1 LSKVNYTAQKAE
13 VKKEWC
19 LSKKTRNG
27 KKAKKKSGKKKN
39 GKKKNGKSLKA
50 HFYALNVFSLLL
62 PVLPCFQK
70 LLLAKR
76 RNLLVR

>member
-27 KKAKKKSGKKKN
+27 KKAKKKS